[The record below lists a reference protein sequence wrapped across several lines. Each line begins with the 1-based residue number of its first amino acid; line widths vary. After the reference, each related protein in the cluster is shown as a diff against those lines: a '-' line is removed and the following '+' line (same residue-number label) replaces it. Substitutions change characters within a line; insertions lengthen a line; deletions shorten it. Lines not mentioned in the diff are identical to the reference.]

1 MKVAKRGKPAFGL
14 GVTQSERRRKKGTG
28 ERFADLQKRSVRMY
42 LCSFENKLRYAESR
56 KVENVKRGTI
66 ER

>member
-1 MKVAKRGKPAFGL
+1 MGFR
-14 GVTQSERRRKKGTG
+14 VTQRRRKKGTG
-28 ERFADLQKRSVRMY
+28 ERFADLRKRSVRVY
-42 LCSFENKLRYAESR
+42 LCGFRKQVRYAESR